1 MKKLILLLALIVAIG
16 VNLKAQSYTNKIVL
30 GNSYVMTDTN
40 AILTGT
46 TSVSTTTATVTY
58 SVQTNNEY
66 KFDLGVNIDRT
77 SGTPTDSLIVY
88 GRKNNDTP
96 WVLIAKT
103 PCGSA
108 TSTTTVLSHAT
119 AVSYRDLWAYIKGYG
134 QSVRTLDYS
143 WLKIW
148 NQ

>member
-1 MKKLILLLALIVAIG
+1 MKNILLLVTLFVAIG
-16 VNLKAQSYTNKIVL
+16 VTTMAQSYTDKIVL
-30 GNSYVMTDTN
+30 GNSYVITDTN

-77 SGTPTDSLIVY
+77 SGSPTDSLIVY

-96 WVLIAKT
+96 WVLITKVK
-103 PCGSA
+103 CGTE
-108 TSTTTVLSHAT
+108 TSTTTVLSQST
-119 AVSYRDLWAYIKGYG
+119 AVLYRDLWAYVKGYG
-134 QSVRTLDYS
+134 LSVRTVDYL